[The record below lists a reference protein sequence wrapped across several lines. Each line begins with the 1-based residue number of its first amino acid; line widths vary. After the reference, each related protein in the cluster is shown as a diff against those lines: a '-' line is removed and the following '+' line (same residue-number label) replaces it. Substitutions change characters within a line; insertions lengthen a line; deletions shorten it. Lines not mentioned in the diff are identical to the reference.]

1 MKNYIFYEDS
11 VIVHY
16 NSTCN
21 VYRSEIITGGYPLF
35 TNTNGEYEE
44 EDGSSGDTLLFFPIS
59 DREFKRS
66 HIIKK
71 GIFGKDKPVDT
82 YYGFL
87 FEYKIITEP
96 TLKMLGKTSS
106 RDLYKTTILYCAQRF
121 VYFVK
126 NGEIYITELKDSL
139 YPPMSHEIQGVLD
152 NMPEK
157 IYDYID
163 DVLAKHCELYVKHGN
178 I

>member
-16 NSTCN
+16 NGTCN
-21 VYRSEIITGGYPLF
+21 VYNSELIEGGFPLF
-35 TNTNGEYEE
+35 INPNSKYEE
-44 EDGSSGDTLLFFPIS
+44 DDGSSGDTLLFFPIS

-71 GIFGKDKPVDT
+71 GIFGKDKPTDK

-87 FEYKIITEP
+87 FEYKITTEP
-96 TLKMLGKTSS
+96 TLKLLNKSTTK
-106 RDLYKTTILYCAQRF
+106 DLYRTTILYCAQRF
-121 VYFVK
+121 VYYIK
-126 NGEIYITELKDSL
+126 DGEIYITELKDSL
-139 YPPMSHEIQGVLD
+139 YPPMSNVIQGTID
-152 NMPEK
+152 SMPDK
-157 IYDYID
+157 ICDYID